1 MIKKTF
7 FIIFFFTMFNN
18 SFASTKFDIIENFRK
33 IDASAKFSCWG
44 GENIEKQEVDVI
56 QTLDKLSFLGF
67 WEVLKNT
74 QTIINNFR
82 I

>member
-33 IDASAKFSCWG
+33 IDDDSLKKEMVDEFLNYYTKNICVEIAK
-44 GENIEKQEVDVI
+44 IY
-56 QTLDKLSFLGF
+56 FL
-67 WEVLKNT
+67 
-74 QTIINNFR
+74 R
-82 I
+82 